1 MKDTVKKMKRQAMEM
16 GEIFRNFIYDKG
28 LVYRYAEYV
37 KNSQNN
43 SEKQPK
49 EAIKK
54 KKHKQTCRKMRFY
67 YTSTRMDKFK
77 NTCIRS
83 PGDLAE
89 Q

>member
-37 KNSQNN
+37 KNYQNN

-49 EAIKK
+49 EAIKN
-54 KKHKQTCRKMRFY
+54 KQTNKRAGK
-67 YTSTRMDKFK
+67 
-77 NTCIRS
+77 
-83 PGDLAE
+83 
-89 Q
+89 